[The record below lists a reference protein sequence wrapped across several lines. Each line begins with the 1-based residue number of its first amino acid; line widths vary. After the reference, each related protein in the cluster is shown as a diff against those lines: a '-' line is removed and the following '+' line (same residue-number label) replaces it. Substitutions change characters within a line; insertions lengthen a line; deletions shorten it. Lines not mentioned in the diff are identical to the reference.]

1 MQAVPTEIR
10 APRDASVIEIDWDDG
25 VTSRLS
31 LRVLRGFCPCA
42 RCQGHSGRVNF
53 VEGDHSELVDIEE
66 VGDYALR
73 LAFPDCGTGL
83 YTYGYLRRLS
93 TIDDSQLVS
102 GMPLPA

>member
-1 MQAVPTEIR
+1 MDPVPTEIR
-10 APRDASVIEIDWDDG
+10 APRGVPHIEIDWDDG

-53 VEGDHSELVDIEE
+53 VEGDDTQLVDIEE
-66 VGDYALR
+66 VGEYALR

-83 YTYGYLRRLS
+83 YTFAYLRRLA
-93 TIDDSQLVS
+93 TIDDSQLVA
-102 GMPLPA
+102 GQALPV